1 MITNSYSTSRMWALT
16 KRYAVENRR
25 NILITF
31 GVMFGLILLY
41 SIVMTKALS
50 TSDESLTASRERT
63 VILWMSYVWMAAII
77 VQVLGSLTFSSMS
90 TKSKRISNM
99 MLPAAQS
106 EKFISQCLLYVVGGN
121 IAMILSFIL
130 ADAVSALIFGIAPG
144 WTMMSGLLDLQQLF
158 HESPEIIQGAFLI
171 AFGFLLMYLMG
182 QAIYVLG
189 SALWPKKSFLKTFIA
204 LFAIQILIPI
214 IIPFGIFTRVVPDLI
229 SWFEAINVNEG
240 WFLAWSALAAGYIL
254 LGGVYFLAWLRFK
267 RLEIVKQFLN

>member
-1 MITNSYSTSRMWALT
+1 MITNNYSTSRMWALT

-25 NILITF
+25 NIFTTV

-41 SIVMTKALS
+41 SIVMTKALW
-50 TSDESLTASRERT
+50 SDASQSRTA
-63 VILWMSYVWMAAII
+63 ILWMSYTWMAAII

-121 IAMILSFIL
+121 IAMILTFIL
-130 ADAVSALIFGIAPG
+130 ADTISALIFGIAPG
-144 WTMMSGLLDLQQLF
+144 WTTLSEVLSLKQLF
-158 HESPEIIQGAFLI
+158 METPEIIHGALLI
-171 AFGFLLMYLMG
+171 ALFFLLMYLMD

-204 LFAIQILIPI
+204 LFAIQIIIPI
-214 IIPFGIFTRVVPDLI
+214 IIPFGMLTDIIPEFVH
-229 SWFEAINVNEG
+229 WFDSINRHDG
-240 WFLAWSALAAGYIL
+240 WLLAWSALAAGYAL
-254 LGGVYFLAWLRFK
+254 LCGVYFLAWQRYK
-267 RLEIVKQFLN
+267 RLEIVKRFLK